1 MAQVRARERRQRILD
16 AALDVFA
23 LKGFQQAGVDEIAS
37 ASGTSKG
44 GVYFHFPG
52 KEAMFLALLEQT
64 ARRLRARIEGA
75 VAAEPDPALRADV
88 ALRTVVRVFSRH
100 RGMARLFMVEA
111 LGAGAVFHRRVAELR
126 QEFAAMVTEQL
137 DRAVAAGAVAPLDTG
152 VAGTAWFG
160 AVNEVVTRWVLE
172 GGDEPLEQVYE
183 ALAPLLARSV
193 GLRPGQVAR

>member
-1 MAQVRARERRQRILD
+1 MTQVRAQERRQRILD

-23 LKGFQQAGVDEIAS
+23 DKGFQQAGVDEIAS
-37 ASGTSKG
+37 ASETSKG

-52 KEAMFLALLEQT
+52 KEAMFLALLERT
-64 ARRLRARIEGA
+64 AARLRAKIEAA
-75 VAAEPDPALRADV
+75 VEAEPDPALRAEV

-126 QEFAAMVTEQL
+126 QDFAQMVTDQL
-137 DRAVAAGAVAPLDTG
+137 DRAVAVGAIEPLDTG

-160 AVNEVVTRWVLE
+160 AVNEVVTRWVLQ
-172 GGDEPLEQVYE
+172 GGTEPLEQVYE
-183 ALAPLLARSV
+183 SLAPLLGRSV
-193 GLRPGQVAR
+193 GLEPAEARR